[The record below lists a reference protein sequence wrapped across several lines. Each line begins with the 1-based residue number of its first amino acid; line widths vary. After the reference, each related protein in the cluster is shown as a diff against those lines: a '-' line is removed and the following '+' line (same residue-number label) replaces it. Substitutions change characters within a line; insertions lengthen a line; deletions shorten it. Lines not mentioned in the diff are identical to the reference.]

1 MSSDARSPAT
11 VIGRGT
17 RVEGRVQF
25 SGALLVEGSVQGEV
39 RGSGEA
45 PATLALGREGRI
57 VGAVAAVDLRS
68 QGRIEGN
75 VTEAGAVE
83 LLAESSTSGELSY
96 ASLEVRRGAV
106 LDCVLRPLTPGAAA
120 SSPPGR

>member
-1 MSSDARSPAT
+1 VSADTRSPAT
-11 VIGRGT
+11 IIGRGM

-57 VGAVAAVDLRS
+57 VGSVAAVDLRS
-68 QGRIEGN
+68 QGRIEGSI
-75 VTEAGAVE
+75 TEAGAVE
-83 LLAESSTSGELSY
+83 LLQESTTSGELSY
-96 ASLEVRRGAV
+96 ESLEVRRGAV
-106 LDCVLRPLTPGAAA
+106 LDCVLRPLTPGAEA